1 MNLPTYPPL
10 PSTEG
15 SIKLDQAGVGVPN
28 VQEGLGVVA
37 VIGAAVIVGFLLRSR
52 FSARARTAQATATR
66 NATVIGT
73 PVDISMTTSADEYGD
88 GRWELNDAA
97 LAAAA
102 ASPKRGV

>member
-73 PVDISMTTSADEYGD
+73 PVDISMTTSADEYG
-88 GRWELNDAA
+88 GWELNDAA

>member
-1 MNLPTYPPL
+1 MNVPTYPPL
-10 PSTEG
+10 PSPKG
-15 SIKLDQAGVGVPN
+15 PIKPDQAGVGVP
-28 VQEGLGVVA
+28 GLGVVA
-37 VIGAAVIVGFLLRSR
+37 VIGVAVCVVGFVLRSR

-73 PVDISMTTSADEYGD
+73 PVDISMATSAD